1 MRYAPL
7 VLTMLLATGTSSGPL
22 AAQNVA
28 TAAPTAATSHS
39 EPEVA
44 AALLVQSKEIPTLR
58 VVINSQLLSTD
69 GGTMSKTDKMT
80 ENVAAALTDALNAPV
95 VAKDEIRKC
104 DAVNRCRF
112 ENTNAII
119 TVSKA
124 VLTNDAALVMVRL
137 EVDERPGEVK
147 GQTSREFEVRLVR
160 QSGEWSTVSL
170 TLTWIS

>member
-1 MRYAPL
+1 MRYVSSFLA
-7 VLTMLLATGTSSGPL
+7 MLLAAGINASPL
-22 AAQNVA
+22 TAQIVA
-28 TAAPTAATSHS
+28 TAAPTAAASHS
-39 EPEVA
+39 QPEVA

-58 VVINSQLLSTD
+58 VVINSRLLSTD

-80 ENVAAALTDALNAPV
+80 ENVAAALTGALNAPV
-95 VAKDEIRKC
+95 VAKDEILKC

-124 VLTNDAALVMVRL
+124 VVSNNAALVMVRL

-160 QSGEWSTVSL
+160 QSGEWTTVSL
-170 TLTWIS
+170 TLTLIS